1 MTRKKISQS
10 IRDDVISALNQ
21 GRTVRDI
28 SSSFPV
34 SKSFVSK
41 LKLEK
46 EVNSVNKGGLKSL
59 FTDSEKRYLILL
71 FQRNQL
77 ETARELKQLAEKEEG
92 AKVASVKTYRR
103 ILEDEDLTY
112 RKKKKKILIKPGNKT
127 QRASTATTSRS

>member
-92 AKVASVKTYRR
+92 AKVASVKTYQR
-103 ILEDEDLTY
+103 ILDD
-112 RKKKKKILIKPGNKT
+112 KK
-127 QRASTATTSRS
+127 RSC